1 MPVTRSQ
8 TRISQTTPSIP
19 VPSTPT
25 KTKTVKVPDAPMK
38 PRVERMHLEITPT
51 STHIETKTVSK
62 VAGKPNTEI
71 KKEMVN
77 NVKFTE
83 SKAETPL
90 YALDTQWQRQM
101 FIDACREE
109 VLDVDPDYVYYEYNE
124 ETGVYRI
131 PLDDNFHNTLASI
144 YYEEGVYLVPMEE
157 LFYTIDVSLSNPS
170 LFNGVSDVTKRDTDG
185 SIEGTT
191 KRTTYM
197 QFMAS
202 DVFSS
207 DDEVET
213 HRYSTKV
220 GETLIGYF
228 IHTNYCGHVPV
239 NFAHNTM
246 NRKYYTGILMY
257 LWSQGIYTNVVWD
270 HHKFHL
276 SFYRETIGE
285 LDTFSLSV

>member
-8 TRISQTTPSIP
+8 SKIAQST
-19 VPSTPT
+19 PSTPT

-51 STHIETKTVSK
+51 STHVETKTVSK
-62 VAGKPNTEI
+62 VAGKPKTEI
-71 KKEMVN
+71 KNEMVN
-77 NVKFTE
+77 LVKFAE
-83 SKAETPL
+83 SKPTTPL

-101 FIDACREE
+101 FIDACRKE

-144 YYEEGVYLVPMEE
+144 YYDEGIYLVPMEE

-170 LFNGVSDVTKRDTDG
+170 LFDGVSDVTKRDVDG
-185 SIEGTT
+185 SIEGTS
-191 KRTTYM
+191 KKTTYM
-197 QFMAS
+197 QFKAS

-239 NFAHNTM
+239 NFSHTTM

-257 LWSQGIYTNVVWD
+257 LWSQGIYTNVVYD

-276 SFYRETIGE
+276 SFYLEKLGE

>member
-8 TRISQTTPSIP
+8 TRISQTTPSTP

-51 STHIETKTVSK
+51 SSHVETKTVSK
-62 VAGKPNTEI
+62 VAGKPKTEI
-71 KKEMVN
+71 KNEMVN

-83 SKAETPL
+83 SKPTTPL

-101 FIDACREE
+101 FIDACRKETLE
-109 VLDVDPDYVYYEYNE
+109 IDPDYIDYEYNE

-131 PLDDNFHNTLASI
+131 PLDDDFHNTLASI
-144 YYEEGVYLVPMEE
+144 YYDKEVYLVPMEE
-157 LFYTIDVSLSNPS
+157 LFYTIDVS
-170 LFNGVSDVTKRDTDG
+170 KRDTDG

-197 QFMAS
+197 QFKAS

-207 DDEVET
+207 DDDVEK

-228 IHTNYCGHVPV
+228 IHTDCPGHVTV
-239 NFAHNTM
+239 SFSFTTM
-246 NRKYYTGILMY
+246 NQKYYTGILMY